1 MCQIRLMRST
11 HGDESLIT
19 WEPLLTTT
27 HAPARD
33 RFQETMVPGRMAFR
47 LRGEGQ
53 SEPITEFDPTIAG
66 DILIVPAIQGG

>member
-1 MCQIRLMRST
+1 
-11 HGDESLIT
+11 
-19 WEPLLTTT
+19 
-27 HAPARD
+27 
-33 RFQETMVPGRMAFR
+33 MVPGRMAFR